1 MSTIKRRSSSSSR
14 KSKKDDIPSIEY
26 ETDSDCSAV
35 PTNAQP
41 KPKLS
46 PKKEKRLVEEE
57 EVAIPRPEPISPNKE
72 IVRTVSACVMTLLYL
87 LMLQA
92 GHFYCILV
100 GIISQIELFRELVN
114 VRYVEAKLRSMPL
127 FRTLQWS
134 WFTLAMIYVYGGK
147 IKKFCIQPYAFIFQ
161 HQNHF
166 SCQLL
171 SANIAQYIDYVVFVG
186 YCIVFMATVL
196 TFKKHLIRFQI
207 SQVNIFFFFFFFPFL
222 FLFVFFSNYNSST

>member
-1 MSTIKRRSSSSSR
+1 MSTTKRRSSSSPR

-35 PTNAQP
+35 PTNVQP

-46 PKKEKRLVEEE
+46 PKKEKTLLEEE
-57 EVAIPRPEPISPNKE
+57 EVAIPRPEPISPNKV

-147 IKKFCIQPYAFIFQ
+147 IKKFCIQPYAFTFQ

-166 SCQLL
+166 ACQLL
-171 SANIAQYIDYVVFVG
+171 SANIAQYIDYILFVG

-207 SQVNIFFFFFFFPFL
+207 SQVNILFFSFL
-222 FLFVFFSNYNSST
+222 FFSFSLST

>member
-1 MSTIKRRSSSSSR
+1 
-14 KSKKDDIPSIEY
+14 
-26 ETDSDCSAV
+26 V
-35 PTNAQP
+35 PTNAQ
-41 KPKLS
+41 PKLS

-57 EVAIPRPEPISPNKE
+57 EVAIPRPEPISPNKV

-166 SCQLL
+166 ACQLL
-171 SANIAQYIDYVVFVG
+171 TANIAQYIDYIVFVG

-222 FLFVFFSNYNSST
+222 FLFVFFSTIIHQLKIHIRYSGQSLRLP

>member
-1 MSTIKRRSSSSSR
+1 
-14 KSKKDDIPSIEY
+14 
-26 ETDSDCSAV
+26 
-35 PTNAQP
+35 
-41 KPKLS
+41 
-46 PKKEKRLVEEE
+46 
-57 EVAIPRPEPISPNKE
+57 
-72 IVRTVSACVMTLLYL
+72 MTLSYL

>member
-1 MSTIKRRSSSSSR
+1 MSTRKRTSSSSPR

-35 PTNAQP
+35 PTNVQP

-46 PKKEKRLVEEE
+46 PKKEKTLEE
-57 EVAIPRPEPISPNKE
+57 EVAIPRPEPISPNKV

-87 LMLQA
+87 SMLQA

-166 SCQLL
+166 ACQLL
-171 SANIAQYIDYVVFVG
+171 SANIAQYIDYIVFVG

-196 TFKKHLIRFQI
+196 TFKKDLIRFQI
-207 SQVNIFFFFFFFPFL
+207 SQVNFRSFLSFHFIFLIFL
-222 FLFVFFSNYNSST
+222 YFILF